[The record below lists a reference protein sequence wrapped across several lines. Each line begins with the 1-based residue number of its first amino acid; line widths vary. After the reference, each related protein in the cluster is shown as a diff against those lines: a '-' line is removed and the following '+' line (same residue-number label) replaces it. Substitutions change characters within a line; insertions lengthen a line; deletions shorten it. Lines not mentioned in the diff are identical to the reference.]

1 MEQELPRENQ
11 WHPNR
16 NYLPLNYGI
25 LIDSCFPGG
34 NVASAHII
42 SPSPLTIEVEGNT
55 DVSLDTSSKYW
66 LYFRIRGF
74 RKDRP
79 LKIILRNANHLRKYY
94 GQSRYKPYMM
104 VK

>member
-42 SPSPLTIEVEGNT
+42 SPSPLTIEV
-55 DVSLDTSSKYW
+55 
-66 LYFRIRGF
+66 
-74 RKDRP
+74 
-79 LKIILRNANHLRKYY
+79 
-94 GQSRYKPYMM
+94 
-104 VK
+104 